1 MARLVVTILVGTVH
15 NQACG
20 RKTKGTVGGLD
31 MKALLV
37 LAGAGLRGPVAL
49 ALVTQMPTS
58 SGEYF
63 LEAVY
68 FVTFW
73 SNIIFGGVTAPLL
86 TFLGISNEVDGSLDL
101 ADFHFTEE
109 EAKHLEE
116 IETTFARIEDMLL
129 VHAGQ
134 TQTFSTS
141 DRGRHASLWEHKVQ
155 QAKSRGAANLTD
167 RVSRM
172 PKVKSAKRALDKA
185 RANKMP
191 GKSATARQMIIKD
204 LERALKTEEERAAR
218 YILDSSVW
226 DMSEGVSDKSQKAEL
241 LDTNNPVFE
250 NAASMDSE
258 AAKDDDT

>member
-1 MARLVVTILVGTVH
+1 
-15 NQACG
+15 
-20 RKTKGTVGGLD
+20 

-37 LAGAGLRGPVAL
+37 LVAAGLRGPVAL

-58 SGEYF
+58 AGEYF

-73 SNIIFGGVTAPLL
+73 SNMIFGGLTAPLV

-101 ADFHFTEE
+101 ADFQFTEE
-109 EAKHLEE
+109 EAKYLEE

-129 VHAGQ
+129 VHTGQ

-155 QAKSRGAANLTD
+155 QAKNRGAANLTD
-167 RVSRM
+167 KVSKM
-172 PKVKSAKRALDKA
+172 PKVKNAQRALDRA
-185 RANKMP
+185 RADKMP

-204 LERALKTEEERAAR
+204 LERALKIEQQRAAR
-218 YILDSSVW
+218 NILDSSVW
-226 DMSEGVSDKSQKAEL
+226 DMSQGVSDTSQKAEL
-241 LDTNNPVFE
+241 LDTSNPVFQKE
-250 NAASMDSE
+250 RVDSE
-258 AAKDDDT
+258 EPKDDD